1 MTDQEL
7 RRLSRSEL
15 LEMLVEQMK
24 ENEEL
29 KIKLKRAQ
37 MKLRNR
43 QIAID
48 EADSIAEA
56 ALKLNEVFEA
66 ADKAAKEYLDNV
78 RRLAEEGSDKE

>member
-29 KIKLKRAQ
+29 KLKLKRAQ

-48 EADSIAEA
+48 EAGSIAEA

-66 ADKAAKEYLDNV
+66 ADKAAKQYLDNV
-78 RRLAEEGSDKE
+78 RRLAEEGSDEE

>member
-29 KIKLKRAQ
+29 KLKLKRAQ

-43 QIAID
+43 QIAIN
-48 EADSIAEA
+48 EAGSIAEA

-66 ADKAAKEYLDNV
+66 ADKAAKQYLDNV
-78 RRLAEEGSDKE
+78 RRLAEEGSDEE

>member
-48 EADSIAEA
+48 EAGSIAEA

>member
-29 KIKLKRAQ
+29 KIKLKRDQ

-48 EADSIAEA
+48 EAGSIAEA

-78 RRLAEEGSDKE
+78 RRLAEEGSDEE